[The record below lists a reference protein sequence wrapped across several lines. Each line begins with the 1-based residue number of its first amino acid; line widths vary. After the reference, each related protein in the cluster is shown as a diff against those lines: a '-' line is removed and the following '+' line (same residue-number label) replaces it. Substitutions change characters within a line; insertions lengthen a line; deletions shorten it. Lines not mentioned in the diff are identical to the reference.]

1 MIIWLTRE
9 LSMRGRI
16 VVTAII
22 GGWMIMMMV
31 LTIWYNQV
39 IIREMRKEFTQL
51 QADHKYMKSYMELG
65 IKKFATTIQ
74 RNTETVKK
82 TADVVK
88 DIAEP
93 DK

>member
-1 MIIWLTRE
+1 MIVWLTE
-9 LSMRGRI
+9 KLSMRGRI
-16 VVTAII
+16 IVTAIV
-22 GGWMIMMMV
+22 GAWMIMMMV
-31 LTIWYNQV
+31 LIIWYNQV
-39 IIREMRKEFTQL
+39 VIRKMQHDFDEL
-51 QADHKYMKSYMELG
+51 QAEHKYMKDFMEQN
-65 IKKFATTIQ
+65 IRKFATTIQ